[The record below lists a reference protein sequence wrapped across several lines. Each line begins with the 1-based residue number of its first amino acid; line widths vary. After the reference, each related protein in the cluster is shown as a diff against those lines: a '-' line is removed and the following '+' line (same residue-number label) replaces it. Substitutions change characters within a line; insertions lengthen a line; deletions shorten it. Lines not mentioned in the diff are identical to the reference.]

1 MYLQN
6 LQEVQNVADLESLRK
21 EGNYFIVKQ
30 PERDTFVKIEDTS
43 AEK

>member
-1 MYLQN
+1 MWPQN
-6 LQEVQNVADLESLRK
+6 IQEVQNMADLESLRK

-30 PERDTFVKIEDTS
+30 PDRDTFVKIEDAF

>member
-1 MYLQN
+1 M
-6 LQEVQNVADLESLRK
+6 ADLESLRK

-30 PERDTFVKIEDTS
+30 PERDAFVKIEDTF